1 MYLPHLPSEKYIHL
15 QFLTTFRKAVVLN
28 IWKFALSVL
37 QPSEVRVLQKK
48 VQYQEGIQPL
58 NIWFQQDNAEPN
70 ANFYFI
76 N

>member
-1 MYLPHLPSEKYIHL
+1 MLTHLPSEKYIHL

-70 ANFYFI
+70 ANFDFI

>member
-1 MYLPHLPSEKYIHL
+1 MPTHLPSEKYIHL

-70 ANFYFI
+70 ANFDFI